1 MKTPHPSGK
10 SRHRRTHSSYNRF
23 TGSLNS
29 PSPRPSTQDQEPS
42 VVSWDNGRRVLT
54 PYRAT
59 PNNRYEIEPLRP
71 VASSVPLRAHVSPS
85 KTGEGSMTRFIEVP
99 DDAPPHAQSRQAPSQ
114 SQHGIRGTGAH
125 DDSLTRSQGNYRDP
139 SLRRGSG
146 MVVETPRAMRKAIGE
161 TRKNGE
167 WATNSTQASAMA
179 PTPANSRDASKESRD
194 LEKEPLAKITD
205 WGNAPHRPQRGD
217 VPPLVVHQPI
227 SVEGS
232 PKCQLSNLER
242 TRILNICISS
252 QKDYLSLQPVMNHTE
267 EDFWRAIMQRI
278 EPTSRDKFTDWKHL
292 RTNTNS
298 WCDARRKELREGA
311 LPPPRDVRR
320 ELDMAIDGWNK
331 IWVQR
336 FTTLHKGYFETA
348 VWAAVE
354 RKVLSFVQEELY
366 DWINGELAKRRD
378 AIETRSRARLLGEN
392 SSREDYSKTFGLF
405 HDKVKS
411 GGRVAFEIRESEAIM
426 SLMVDIQPGL
436 EKIIRG
442 HMKHND
448 NNSAAAHKPISHLDD
463 NESEVGLPRDDE
475 VLPSIESNTPELSPR
490 ILQLLQSYKG
500 KYREALRDN
509 EEKKQEKLPVD
520 ETPDRPSKKQ
530 KTNREPKPVKSSTPK
545 PRVETQEAQSPE
557 STSSSFSF
565 LPLSDFINRHLSVRG
580 ETPSSPLKGRSKTT
594 AIVSNVESLARK
606 ESERISPSGTSKK
619 SKSKAGKSSY
629 DPAVASTPVAN
640 KGERTS
646 PSGMSKKSKS
656 GKSSQ
661 DTTVASSL
669 VGNKGERASPFE
681 TSKKSKSG
689 KSSLDTAVASSLAGN
704 EGQPKTSSGKAKTSS
719 NETPPSERMASLP
732 TPRDSGLAK
741 TPAPSHQQHVF
752 AIPHRPNQG
761 NPSGQ
766 SESPPLWHKNSK
778 RRYRNNS
785 PLNQQ
790 NRPSS
795 SSSRNLQPTH
805 RGGTGQPEDRK
816 TESRTQIESPLRFRE
831 STVDFQAMAPRARE
845 DMLFRAIKTFMH
857 GERRG

>member
-1 MKTPHPSGK
+1 
-10 SRHRRTHSSYNRF
+10 
-23 TGSLNS
+23 
-29 PSPRPSTQDQEPS
+29 
-42 VVSWDNGRRVLT
+42 
-54 PYRAT
+54 
-59 PNNRYEIEPLRP
+59 
-71 VASSVPLRAHVSPS
+71 
-85 KTGEGSMTRFIEVP
+85 
-99 DDAPPHAQSRQAPSQ
+99 
-114 SQHGIRGTGAH
+114 
-125 DDSLTRSQGNYRDP
+125 
-139 SLRRGSG
+139 
-146 MVVETPRAMRKAIGE
+146 
-161 TRKNGE
+161 
-167 WATNSTQASAMA
+167 
-179 PTPANSRDASKESRD
+179 
-194 LEKEPLAKITD
+194 
-205 WGNAPHRPQRGD
+205 
-217 VPPLVVHQPI
+217 
-227 SVEGS
+227 
-232 PKCQLSNLER
+232 
-242 TRILNICISS
+242 
-252 QKDYLSLQPVMNHTE
+252 MNHTE

-278 EPTSRDKFTDWKHL
+278 EPSSRDKFTDWKHL

-298 WCDARRKELREGA
+298 WCDTRRKELREGA

-320 ELDMAIDGWNK
+320 ELDIAIDGWNK

-366 DWINGELAKRRD
+366 DWMNRVLAERRD
-378 AIETRSRARLLGEN
+378 AIETRSRARLLREN
-392 SSREDYSKTFGLF
+392 STREDYSKTFGLL

-411 GGRVAFEIRESEAIM
+411 DGRVAFEIRESEAIM

-442 HMKHND
+442 HTKHND
-448 NNSAAAHKPISHLDD
+448 INSEAAHKSISHLHD

-500 KYREALRDN
+500 KYRDALRDD
-509 EEKKQEKLPVD
+509 EEKKQEKLQVD
-520 ETPDRPSKKQ
+520 ETPDRPSKKR

-565 LPLSDFINRHLSVRG
+565 LPLSHFINRHLSVRG
-580 ETPSSPLKGRSKTT
+580 ETPSSPLKGRSKAT
-594 AIVSNVESLARK
+594 AIVSNDESLARK
-606 ESERISPSGTSKK
+606 E
-619 SKSKAGKSSY
+619 
-629 DPAVASTPVAN
+629 
-640 KGERTS
+640 GERMS

-656 GKSSQ
+656 GKLSQ
-661 DTTVASSL
+661 DIAVASSL
-669 VGNKGERASPFE
+669 VGNEGERASPFE

-689 KSSLDTAVASSLAGN
+689 KSSQDTAVAATLAGN
-704 EGQPKTSSGKAKTSS
+704 EGEPRNSSGKAKTSS
-719 NETPPSERMASLP
+719 NETPPSERMVSLP
-732 TPRDSGLAK
+732 TPRDSGLTQ
-741 TPAPSHQQHVF
+741 TPAPSRQQHVF

-761 NPSGQ
+761 NLSGQ

-790 NRPSS
+790 NRSGR
-795 SSSRNLQPTH
+795 SSSRNLQSTH
-805 RGGTGQPEDRK
+805 RGGTGQPEDRN

-831 STVDFQAMAPRARE
+831 STIDFQAMAPRARE